1 MLFILDIINS
11 CSLVTDEKV
20 LPEFPLIPASRG
32 FCITLCK
39 TLATFKEVLIKENII
54 QKPREWQNNENTK
67 LRNNTANQCQEI
79 SKSINSKV
87 AECNQSSSSMS
98 NTQESNK
105 KLILNGNQSIKE
117 VTSSSATNTFETAPS
132 ETKKSLLSQNTS

>member
-1 MLFILDIINS
+1 
-11 CSLVTDEKV
+11 

-32 FCITLCK
+32 FCITLGK
-39 TLATFKEVLIKENII
+39 TLATFKEVLVKENII
-54 QKPREWQNNENTK
+54 QKPREWQNNENIME

-98 NTQESNK
+98 NTLQESNK
-105 KLILNGNQSIKE
+105 KLTLNGNQSIKE
-117 VTSSSATNTFETAPS
+117 VTSSSATNTFATAPS

>member
-1 MLFILDIINS
+1 MRHNKFLL
-11 CSLVTDEKV
+11 SLVTDEKV

-39 TLATFKEVLIKENII
+39 TLATFKEVLVKKNII
-54 QKPREWQNNENTK
+54 QRPREWQNNENIME

-105 KLILNGNQSIKE
+105 KLTLNGNQSIKE
-117 VTSSSATNTFETAPS
+117 VTSSSATNTFATAPS